1 MSRDTVKI
9 EVCDCG
15 RPGQV
20 GVACRSCGRSAL
32 PALRALPAL
41 PDAAPVVPTRGNTRF
56 SRSRI
61 LRAVIIAPLLASLL
75 IWSTL
80 TPAVLVRAA
89 SLAICVALVI
99 LIVWPSHDQID
110 R

>member
-1 MSRDTVKI
+1 M
-9 EVCDCG
+9 
-15 RPGQV
+15 
-20 GVACRSCGRSAL
+20 
-32 PALRALPAL
+32 
-41 PDAAPVVPTRGNTRF
+41 
-56 SRSRI
+56 

-75 IWSTL
+75 IWSML

-99 LIVWPSHDQID
+99 LIVWPSHKQSD